1 MTSGAVNTTFVLDMQ
16 RKLYRWSTAKPDKVF
31 VDLFNIVCDRRTLE
45 EAWKRMARNRGSQ
58 TPGTDGITRRKVEER
73 PGGVPMFLAEI
84 RGELRRGSYG
94 PEPVRQRLIPKPGR
108 PDKLRPLGIPTLR
121 DRLVQMALKLVLEP
135 IFEADFY
142 PTSYGFRPG
151 RSTHDAL
158 AKIQRRLHPTPSGPS
173 GYRLVI
179 EGDIKGCFDAID
191 HHVLMERVRRRI
203 RDHKVLRLV
212 LMFLK
217 AGIMVEGTVRH
228 PVTGTPQGGII
239 SPLLANIYL
248 TAIDERYGRWSQRP
262 RERPQASADRRH
274 YDRQRGQPT
283 FYMVRYAD
291 DFVVCTD
298 GTREEAEAEKL
309 TLAEFLKTELRMEL
323 SMEKTR
329 ITVVEEGFDFLG
341 YRVVQTK
348 ARRTNRMVGNLFI
361 PKSKLKDLR
370 HKIKVKVRATSTGRP
385 LAYLI
390 GSLNP
395 IITGWR
401 NYYKYATWATRDFH
415 SLDWWMWDRVRRW
428 LRKKHRKAGW
438 RELNRR
444 FSGLTP
450 KERWRWTDGSATLG
464 SFREGGSS
472 RFPHRGIRIPNGW
485 NDPAEQYRP
494 GADRFWA
501 AFNILMR
508 I

>member
-1 MTSGAVNTTFVLDMQ
+1 MGSKLTRGTRSSCSCLRLAIGTSLERQSFDGRRPDQRRASKTLTIAWPQAVAADDRGQLQ
-16 RKLYRWSTAKPDKVF
+16 GKVGK
-31 VDLFNIVCDRRTLE
+31 IV
-45 EAWKRMARNRGSQ
+45 
-58 TPGTDGITRRKVEER
+58 
-73 PGGVPMFLAEI
+73 GGV
-84 RGELRRGSYG
+84 
-94 PEPVRQRLIPKPGR
+94 
-108 PDKLRPLGIPTLR
+108 
-121 DRLVQMALKLVLEP
+121 
-135 IFEADFY
+135 
-142 PTSYGFRPG
+142 
-151 RSTHDAL
+151 
-158 AKIQRRLHPTPSGPS
+158 
-173 GYRLVI
+173 
-179 EGDIKGCFDAID
+179 
-191 HHVLMERVRRRI
+191 
-203 RDHKVLRLV
+203 
-212 LMFLK
+212 
-217 AGIMVEGTVRH
+217 
-228 PVTGTPQGGII
+228 I

-262 RERPQASADRRH
+262 RERPQASADRRY
-274 YDRQRGQPT
+274 YDRQRGRPT

-444 FSGLTP
+444 FSGPTP
-450 KERWRWTDGSATLG
+450 KERWRWTEGSAMLG